1 MVQSAAKP
9 RQRTRADG
17 TKLEPSLEIDV
28 MRMARLAALQ
38 GRRCDWDRRRRLG
51 F

>member
-38 GRRCDWDRRRRLG
+38 GIG
-51 F
+51 GVTGIAGVG